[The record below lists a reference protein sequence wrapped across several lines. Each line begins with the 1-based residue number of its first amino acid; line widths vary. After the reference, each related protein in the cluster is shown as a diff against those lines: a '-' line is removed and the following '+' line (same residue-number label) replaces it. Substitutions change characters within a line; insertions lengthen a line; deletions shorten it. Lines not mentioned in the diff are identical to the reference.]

1 MLKARTIFREF
12 LKSPNKVG
20 AISPSSR
27 YLANA
32 MLDQLHWDTL
42 TTVVEYGP
50 GTGAISK
57 HLLKRVGDH
66 QKLFAVELNASFVPV
81 LNQKLPTLKVFNE
94 SVSDIR
100 RICDREG
107 VDWVDGII
115 SGLPWTV
122 FPEPLQE
129 ELLNATLSVLA
140 EGGQFVTFAYFH
152 GLPLQNARRFRK
164 RLKETFSTVTISQV
178 VWRNF
183 PPAIFYSCRK

>member
-20 AISPSSR
+20 AIAPSSP

-42 TTVVEYGP
+42 TNVVEYGP

-164 RLKETFSTVTISQV
+164 RLKENFSNVTISQV

>member
-20 AISPSSR
+20 AIAPSSR

-42 TTVVEYGP
+42 TNVVEYGP

-57 HLLKRVGDH
+57 HLLERVGDH
-66 QKLFAVELNASFVPV
+66 QKFFAVELNGSFIPV
-81 LNQKLPTLKVFNE
+81 LNEKLPQLKVFNE

-100 RICDREG
+100 RICDRED

-115 SGLPWTV
+115 SGLPWTA

-129 ELLNATLSVLA
+129 ELLSATLDVLA
-140 EGGQFVTFAYFH
+140 DNGQFVTFAYVH

-164 RLKETFSTVTISQV
+164 RLKETFSTVKISRV

>member
-20 AISPSSR
+20 AIAPSSR

-42 TTVVEYGP
+42 TNVVEYGP

-164 RLKETFSTVTISQV
+164 RLKENFSNVTISQV

-183 PPAIFYSCRK
+183 PPAIFYSCRQ

>member
-20 AISPSSR
+20 AIAPSSP

-32 MLDQLHWDTL
+32 MLDQLHWDKL
-42 TTVVEYGP
+42 TNVVEYGP

-164 RLKETFSTVTISQV
+164 RLKENFSNVTISQV

>member
-20 AISPSSR
+20 AIAPSSP

-32 MLDQLHWDTL
+32 MLDQLHWDKL
-42 TTVVEYGP
+42 TNVVEYGP

>member
-20 AISPSSR
+20 AIAPSSP

-32 MLDQLHWDTL
+32 MLDQLHWDKL
-42 TTVVEYGP
+42 TNVVEYGP

-81 LNQKLPTLKVFNE
+81 LNQKLPTFKVFNE

-164 RLKETFSTVTISQV
+164 RLKENFSNVTISQV